1 MSTCLNQKLAYHD
14 DAIIHPQMDFPFE
27 ARPVMLGLDADGE
40 TIRTFRLSEE
50 CKDWYVVLCFFTM
63 DFKADN
69 SEILKLNSLI
79 PEFTENNTKV
89 FGITQDSPYVTRHWT
104 RKPLARGGFGSTLG
118 FPMLTDKDLYL
129 SNLMGVSRPSGLPC
143 RSTFIIDWQGRVRYM
158 MCHKSEM
165 GRSVNDILRIARAFR
180 YSDLTGQITP
190 AGWQPGDSVI
200 PTDYSTK
207 ARYYQKTYKDWNKGK
222 SEASSKKGSSK
233 QSDVIKEAVEEIKTN
248 VSEASSKKGSSKD
261 SDVIKQAVEEIES
274 KMSKASTS

>member
-1 MSTCLNQKLAYHD
+1 M
-14 DAIIHPQMDFPFE
+14 
-27 ARPVMLGLDADGE
+27 
-40 TIRTFRLSEE
+40 
-50 CKDWYVVLCFFTM
+50 
-63 DFKADN
+63 
-69 SEILKLNSLI
+69 EILKLNSFI

-89 FGITQDSPYVTRHWT
+89 FEITQDIPFVTRHWT
-104 RKPLARGGFGSTLG
+104 RKPVARGGFGSTLG

-190 AGWQPGDSVI
+190 AGWQPGDQVI
-200 PTDYSTK
+200 PTDYSAK
-207 ARYYQKTYKDWNKGK
+207 SRYYQKTYKDWNDKVSK
-222 SEASSKKGSSK
+222 TSSKKS
-233 QSDVIKEAVEEIKTN
+233 
-248 VSEASSKKGSSKD
+248 SSKD
-261 SDVIKQAVEEIES
+261 SDVIKEAIEEIES